1 MTKIIQL
8 ELRFTT
14 ATTLTATKTTNTTY
28 LLLTA
33 QEYETGF
40 YRVNLIVVLGNL
52 NKITALK
59 LLKVA

>member
-8 ELRFTT
+8 ELRFT
-14 ATTLTATKTTNTTY
+14 TATKTTNTTY

-33 QEYETGF
+33 QECETGF
-40 YRVNLIVVLGNL
+40 CRVNLIVVLGNL
-52 NKITALK
+52 NKIAALK